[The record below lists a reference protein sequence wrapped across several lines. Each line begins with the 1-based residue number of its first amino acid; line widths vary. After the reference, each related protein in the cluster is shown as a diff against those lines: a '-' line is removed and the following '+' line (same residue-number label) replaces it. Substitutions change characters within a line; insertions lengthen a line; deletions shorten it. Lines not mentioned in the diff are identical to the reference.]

1 MPAVLDKLR
10 EMGLALPPQRS
21 AGQYVGAVQTG
32 NLLFV
37 SGAGP
42 VRADGTW
49 LTGKLG
55 VEFDVEAGQEAAKLC
70 ALSGL
75 SAIQEALDDLELVS
89 RVVKLLGFVNSGPGF
104 SQQPAVV
111 DGASSFLLSLYG
123 DRGAH
128 ARSAVGVAE
137 LPFNIPVEVEMVVE
151 VAGS

>member
-1 MPAVLDKLR
+1 VPEVLAKLR
-10 EMGLALPPQRS
+10 EMGLELPPSRS
-21 AGQYVGAVQTG
+21 AGQYVGAVQSG

-42 VRADGTW
+42 VQADGKW

-55 VEFDVEAGQEAAKLC
+55 VEFDIEAGQEAAKLC

-75 SAIQEALDDLELVS
+75 SAIQEALGDLDRVS
-89 RVVKLLGFVNSGPGF
+89 RIVKLLGFVNSGPGF
-104 SQQPAVV
+104 SRQPAVV

-128 ARSAVGVAE
+128 ARSAIGVAE

>member
-1 MPAVLDKLR
+1 VPAVLDKLR
-10 EMGLALPPQRS
+10 EMGLALPPRR
-21 AGQYVGAVQTG
+21 AVGQYVGAVQTG

-75 SAIQEALDDLELVS
+75 SAIQEALDDLERVS

>member
-10 EMGLALPPQRS
+10 EMGLALPPPRS
-21 AGQYVGAVQTG
+21 VGQYVGAVQTG

-42 VRADGTW
+42 VQADGKW

-75 SAIQEALDDLELVS
+75 SAIQEALGDLERVS

>member
-10 EMGLALPPQRS
+10 EMGLALPPRR
-21 AGQYVGAVQTG
+21 AVGQYVGAVQTG

-75 SAIQEALDDLELVS
+75 SAIQEALDDLERVS

>member
-1 MPAVLDKLR
+1 MSVVGDKLKAL
-10 EMGLALPPQRS
+10 GLTLPPRRS
-21 AGQYVGAVQTG
+21 VGQYAGAVQTG

-42 VRADGTW
+42 LSADGRY

-55 VEFDVEAGQEAAKLC
+55 VDLDVAAGQEAAKLC

-75 SAIQEALDDLELVS
+75 SAVEEALGDLDQVS
-89 RVVKLLGFVNSGPGF
+89 RIVKLLGFVNSGPGF

-151 VAGS
+151 VAG

>member
-1 MPAVLDKLR
+1 
-10 EMGLALPPQRS
+10 
-21 AGQYVGAVQTG
+21 
-32 NLLFV
+32 
-37 SGAGP
+37 
-42 VRADGTW
+42 
-49 LTGKLG
+49 
-55 VEFDVEAGQEAAKLC
+55 
-70 ALSGL
+70 
-75 SAIQEALDDLELVS
+75 
-89 RVVKLLGFVNSGPGF
+89 VKLLGFVNSGPGF

>member
-1 MPAVLDKLR
+1 LSAVGDRLK
-10 EMGLALPPQRS
+10 EMGLALPPRRS
-21 AGQYVGAVQTG
+21 VGQYVGAVQSG

-42 VRADGTW
+42 LAADGKF

-55 VEFDVEAGQEAAKLC
+55 VDLDVAAGQEAAKLC
-70 ALSGL
+70 ALSSL
-75 SAIQEALDDLELVS
+75 SAIEEALGDLDRVS
-89 RVVKLLGFVNSGPGF
+89 RIVKLLGFVNSGPGF
-104 SQQPAVV
+104 GQQPAVV

-137 LPFNIPVEVEMVVE
+137 LPFNISVEVEMVVE

>member
-1 MPAVLDKLR
+1 VPAVLDKLKA
-10 EMGLALPPQRS
+10 MGLELPPRRS
-21 AGQYVGAVQTG
+21 VGQYVGAVRSG
-32 NLLFV
+32 DLLFV

-42 VRADGTW
+42 LGPDGKW
-49 LTGKLG
+49 MTGKLG
-55 VEFDVEAGQEAAKLC
+55 VEVDVESGQEAAKLC
-70 ALSGL
+70 VLGSL
-75 SAIQEALDDLELVS
+75 SAIQEALGDLDRVS

-151 VAGS
+151 VAGA